1 VDEKTK
7 KPSATV
13 EYQVVDTATNQA
25 VVDFTESTATMGNVG
40 EQITLAKSVPLNN
53 LQPGV
58 YQVTIKVNDQV
69 SKQSIAPSAKFAL
82 Q

>member
-1 VDEKTK
+1 
-7 KPSATV
+7 V
-13 EYQVVDTATNQA
+13 EYQVVDTATNKP
-25 VVDFTESTATMGNVG
+25 VVDFTESTETMGNVG
-40 EQITLAKSVPLNN
+40 EQITLAKSVPLSS

-69 SKQSIAPSAKFAL
+69 SKQSIAPSAKFAV

>member
-1 VDEKTK
+1 
-7 KPSATV
+7 
-13 EYQVVDTATNQA
+13 
-25 VVDFTESTATMGNVG
+25 MG
-40 EQITLAKSVPLNN
+40 EQITLAKSVALSG

-69 SKQSIAPSAKFAL
+69 SKQSIAPSAKFAV